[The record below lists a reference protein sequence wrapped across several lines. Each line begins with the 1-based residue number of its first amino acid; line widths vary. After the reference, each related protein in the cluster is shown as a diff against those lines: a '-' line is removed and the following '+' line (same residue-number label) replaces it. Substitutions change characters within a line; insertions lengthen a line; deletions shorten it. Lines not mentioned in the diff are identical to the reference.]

1 MRRILSTLALA
12 LIVLGLVAAPAPAKG
27 PSHMLVMGVA
37 ASGTTGH
44 QFMELSDSR
53 ASEIEVLLDDLGEKY
68 TGREHEKWHEV
79 QVAWTMHAFEIWR
92 SDIVFVDGKGQAVV
106 MTLRSMLEGEGFST
120 DWRRVSNGEA
130 LTEAFEEL
138 GVLGGPATADSS
150 AESDTD
156 SGATAASG
164 TASSSG
170 SVPSSP
176 VVDGSGSSGDSS
188 ANAWRWA
195 LPALLAGLLL
205 GVFGS
210 GALRRRAPQAVA
222 QRLASS

>member
-1 MRRILSTLALA
+1 
-12 LIVLGLVAAPAPAKG
+12 
-27 PSHMLVMGVA
+27 
-37 ASGTTGH
+37 
-44 QFMELSDSR
+44 MELNDSR

-68 TGREHEKWHEV
+68 TGREYEKWHEV

-106 MTLRSMLEGEGFST
+106 MTLRSMLEGEGYST

-138 GVLGGPATADSS
+138 GVLGPATTDSS
-150 AESDTD
+150 AGSDAD
-156 SGATAASG
+156 SRATAAAG

-170 SVPSSP
+170 SSPSSQ
-176 VVDGSGSSGDSS
+176 VVDTSGSSGDSS
-188 ANAWRWA
+188 TNAWRWA

-210 GALRRRAPQAVA
+210 GALRRRTPQTVA